1 MRWLMKILDKIF
13 RNLYKYMSWF
23 LIFVLFV
30 AFIAISA
37 QYVGDTL
44 ATKIL
49 NSKHLNVSVV
59 LGEDKNDNDSLI
71 EIIKST
77 KNNDLIKNANVDFV
91 VLTKNDEMTIKNIK
105 NGKFGILITKDR
117 LFIDDLAKREKL
129 AILAKNLFNIDNLP
143 YISFSEFDEYVSI
156 VEKYNDTKIFLGFSS
171 SSNGTERTKIL
182 KIVSLIGEVI
192 AKKHSSIDED

>member
-1 MRWLMKILDKIF
+1 MRWLMKILDKVF

-30 AFIAISA
+30 AFTAVSA

-59 LGEDKNDNDSLI
+59 LGDDKNDNDNLMKI
-71 EIIKST
+71 VKSVE
-77 KNNDLIKNANVDFV
+77 NNDLIKNANVDFI
-91 VLTKNDEMTIKNIK
+91 VLKKNDGKTIQNIK
-105 NGKFGILITKDR
+105 NGKFGILITKDK

-156 VEKYNDTKIFLGFSS
+156 VEKYNDTILFLGFSS
-171 SSNGTERTKIL
+171 FPKGTERTKIL
-182 KIVSLIGEVI
+182 KIISLISEVM
-192 AKKHSSIDED
+192 AKKQPSMDEY